1 MLHREGIYF
10 AVLKTIRFSNK
21 EPPVR
26 FIAWPLEVFCDNIGR
41 TNKMNVSFKTKSPLV
56 LYIHGKGGNAAECE
70 HYKPLFPAR
79 EVIGLDYQTS
89 TPWEAEEEIR
99 GEVER
104 LKKEYEDITLIAN
117 SIGAFFCMVAGIEG
131 MISKAYFISPVVDM
145 ERLICE
151 IMRFVNITE
160 EQLKAEGVIPI
171 VSGEDLSWDYLCYVR
186 EHPIKWSAPTE
197 ILYGE
202 NDNLTSSGT
211 VVSFAR
217 EHNAKLTVMEG
228 GEHWF
233 HTEDQM
239 RFLDEWIRKC
249 EAAAL
254 PSPPH

>member
-1 MLHREGIYF
+1 M
-10 AVLKTIRFSNK
+10 
-21 EPPVR
+21 
-26 FIAWPLEVFCDNIGR
+26 R
-41 TNKMNVSFKTKSPLV
+41 TLQ
-56 LYIHGKGGNAAECE
+56 A
-70 HYKPLFPAR
+70 
-79 EVIGLDYQTS
+79 LDSRTRSDRAGS

-151 IMRFVNITE
+151 VMGFVNVTE

-202 NDNLTSSGT
+202 NDNLTSSET

>member
-26 FIAWPLEVFCDNIGR
+26 FIAWPLEVFCDNIVR
-41 TNKMNVSFKTKSPLV
+41 ISIMNVSFKTQSPLV

-117 SIGAFFCMVAGIEG
+117 SIGAFFCMVAGI
-131 MISKAYFISPVVDM
+131 D
-145 ERLICE
+145 CE
-151 IMRFVNITE
+151 VMGFVNVTE

-202 NDNLTSSGT
+202 NDNLTSSET

>member
-1 MLHREGIYF
+1 
-10 AVLKTIRFSNK
+10 
-21 EPPVR
+21 
-26 FIAWPLEVFCDNIGR
+26 
-41 TNKMNVSFKTKSPLV
+41 MNVSFKTQSPLV

-151 IMRFVNITE
+151 VMRFVNITE
-160 EQLKAEGVIPI
+160 KQLKAEGVIPI

-186 EHPIKWSAPTE
+186 EHPIHWNVPTE
-197 ILYGE
+197 ILYGRK
-202 NDNLTSSGT
+202 DDLTSYET
-211 VVSFAR
+211 IAAFAM
-217 EHNAKLTVMEG
+217 EHNAKLTVMEN

-233 HTEDQM
+233 HTEEQM
-239 RFLDEWIRKC
+239 QFLDEWIREC
-249 EAAAL
+249 EAG
-254 PSPPH
+254 